1 MIKTPAVFAVLLCCA
16 SLCARACLRE
26 EIDEKTIQWS
36 NLIVEAKLVEVSER
50 VEMKALA
57 VKPPAGAKGGDISAV
72 YWLRVYSFEV
82 QKVIDPAN
90 GSIKPRH
97 RIEVVRF
104 FGKVDDPGSST
115 RPAVP
120 ASSPST
126 QPVDPCL
133 RYLTR
138 ASIGQTFVL
147 LLRPEQDIKMT
158 KPPVWSDTKNLDPR
172 DAEVHGLRAY
182 AVIHLMLRPKTSEGE
197 MNHLRAVIAQTRA
210 AEKKA
215 PDAEI
220 KKHVETIV
228 KAESDD
234 EAEPAIAALKKVGYK
249 VVGYVKS
256 ARDKKETPAA
266 AKERL
271 AKLAIELSPPP
282 LGVLVGGH
290 SE

>member
-1 MIKTPAVFAVLLCCA
+1 MSKTPAALSILVCCL
-16 SLCARACLRE
+16 SLCARACLRD

-36 NLIVEAKLVEVSER
+36 NLIVEARLVEVSER

-57 VKPPAGAKGGDISAV
+57 VKPPKGAKGGDISAV

-82 QKVIDPAN
+82 QKVIDPAG
-90 GSIKPRH
+90 GSVKPRH

-104 FGKVDDPGSST
+104 FGKVDDPGAAT
-115 RPAVP
+115 RPAP

-138 ASIGQTFVL
+138 ASMGQTFVL
-147 LLRPEQDIKMT
+147 LLRPEQDIKMH

-182 AVIHLMLRPKTSEGE
+182 AVIHLMLRSKTSEAE

-220 KKHVETIV
+220 KKQVEVIV
-228 KAESDD
+228 KAASDE

-249 VVGYVKS
+249 AVGHVKS
-256 ARDKKETPAA
+256 ARDKKETPPE

-282 LGVLVGGH
+282 MSILIGEMH
-290 SE
+290 E